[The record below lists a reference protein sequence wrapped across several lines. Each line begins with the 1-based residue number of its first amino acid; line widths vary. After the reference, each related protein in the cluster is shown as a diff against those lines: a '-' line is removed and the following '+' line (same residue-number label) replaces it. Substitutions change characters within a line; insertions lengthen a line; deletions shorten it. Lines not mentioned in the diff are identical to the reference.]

1 MKSDY
6 YLNFENQFRGESTS
20 INEQFSKYLELI
32 KLSLDV
38 NESSKLLDIG
48 SGRGEWLQICKQVV
62 HECIG
67 IENDSHMVQ
76 LCRKKGLNILEDD
89 AILALNKIS
98 SNSISIITAFHII
111 EHMEHKTIINLLS
124 ECYRVLNSKGIL
136 IIETPSI
143 DNLVVSANN
152 FYVDPTHI
160 THINSDALIFD
171 IRNVGFSDVKEF
183 NIHGGPLQNDKH
195 SKITR
200 VFNGIAQDLL
210 VIAVK
215 NIDMSKL
222 VFQKDTKWMSNLD
235 LSQKF
240 LEAAIDFDLRNEE
253 INTVLFSEIKSL
265 KTEVRN
271 LKYELV
277 SMKSQMNTKTIL
289 KNKIHFKFTYPKR
302 LIKKQVYDNSK
313 RILNKIINLSPIR
326 SIILSRNGLQFIGFM
341 VNNFPIL
348 IPSSLALKINS
359 RLKKLQRNDFKS
371 EESNKFLSS
380 YYSTS
385 KKAKIISKSIIDD
398 LNTTIS

>member
-6 YLNFENQFRGESTS
+6 YLNFENQFRGESKS
-20 INEQFSKYLELI
+20 INEQFSKYIELI

-48 SGRGEWLQICKQVV
+48 SGRGEWLQICTQVV
-62 HECIG
+62 DECIG
-67 IENDSHMVQ
+67 IENDSNMVE

-111 EHMEHKTIINLLS
+111 EHMEHKTIQNLLS

-152 FYVDPTHI
+152 FFVDPTHI
-160 THINSDALIFD
+160 THINKDGIMFD
-171 IRNVGFSDVKEF
+171 IKNAGFSDVKDF

-215 NIDMSKL
+215 NIEMSKL
-222 VFQKDTKWMSNLD
+222 VFVKDIKWKSNLD
-235 LSQKF
+235 LSQNF
-240 LEAAIDFDLRNEE
+240 FEAAIDFDLRNEE
-253 INTVLFSEIKSL
+253 INTFLFSEIKSL
-265 KTEVRN
+265 KMEVRT
-271 LKYELV
+271 LKHELV
-277 SMKSQMNTKTIL
+277 SMKSKLNNLTII
-289 KNKIHFKFTYPKR
+289 KNKIKSKLTYPKR
-302 LIKKQVYDNSK
+302 LIKKLFYYNTK
-313 RILNKIINLSPIR
+313 RIFNRIINLSPIR
-326 SIILSRNGLQFIGFM
+326 SIILSRNGLHFIGFI
-341 VNNFPIL
+341 VNTFPIL
-348 IPSSLALKINS
+348 IPSSLAPKIKS
-359 RLKKLQRNDFKS
+359 RLKKLQSNDIKS

-385 KKAKIISKSIIDD
+385 KKAKLISKSIIDD
-398 LNTTIS
+398 LNTKIL